1 MKQPCY
7 FAKVCD
13 HESNKKHIG
22 VNLFHYNFVFQDVGG
37 YFFKISVGG
46 GWGVIAG
53 SVDKSRKLMTLQ
65 PNLDTTCIFKFSLR
79 YEFYNR

>member
-1 MKQPCY
+1 MKQQCY

-22 VNLFHYNFVFQDVGG
+22 VNLFHCNFVFQDVVG
-37 YFFKISVGG
+37 YFFKICGG
-46 GWGVIAG
+46 GGGVIAR
-53 SVDKSRKLMTLQ
+53 SFDKSRKLITLQ
-65 PNLDTTCIFKFSLR
+65 PNLDITCIFKFSLS